1 MFSHDEQ
8 EEIINKF
15 LTACGEKQEEP
26 EEEDFKSGYERLN
39 KEAGKYS
46 RGIRETYKRKPMCQS
61 KTHC

>member
-26 EEEDFKSGYERLN
+26 EEEDFKSKYERLN
-39 KEAGKYS
+39 KEAGKYT
-46 RGIRETYKRKPMCQS
+46 REIKTNKRKPMCQS